1 MAIGQKLGRMLSWIG
16 GKDNLGA
23 ERVVNTVVRGDGL
36 TALAMDGQVTVT
48 STFGF
53 DQQPDSYFQ
62 IVNTG
67 AAGNTWTIS
76 IAATTADP
84 STPDRDVPAYT
95 KVFTVQAGE
104 VGDEMKFRDRMIQE
118 LNADTVFKN
127 TVFLKAQK
135 ASDRAVVH
143 ILSTKFSVSGEFWE
157 RPMAGDFNVSV
168 TGTAV
173 VIVGFDN
180 LISRSKPVTISRDLN
195 SPHRLGLFGITGNV
209 FVSQK
214 DLSDLFYGEA
224 LRTTSPFDNNM
235 LVNGSTTPV
244 NFRINALSTTDL
256 FIEHLWFYGG
266 GNSIKFDQFLSK
278 SSPAKLP
285 NGILVTVKS
294 DDIITTFP
302 VIQDTQDFK
311 NKWSALSG
319 DAANFRVDVQSAADQ
334 FVAILTLPNPFLLRV
349 AGSFTTDDYINVSIR
364 DDLSAGIKTLGFSVK
379 GFEKEP

>member
-1 MAIGQKLGRMLSWIG
+1 MAIESKSTSGQRVI

-36 TALAMDGQVTVT
+36 TAIAMDGQVTVT

-67 AAGNTWTIS
+67 AAGDTWTLFV
-76 IAATTADP
+76 AATTGDP
-84 STPDRDVPAYT
+84 STPDRDVPSYT

-104 VGDEMKFRDRMIQE
+104 VGDELKLRDRMIQE

-135 ASDRAVVH
+135 ATDRAIVH

-157 RPMAGDFNVSV
+157 RPMAGDFNMTV

-173 VIVGFDN
+173 HILGFDN
-180 LISRSKPVTISRDLN
+180 LISRSKPVTISRDRD
-195 SPHRLGLFGITGNV
+195 SPHRLGTFGVSGSVSIT
-209 FVSQK
+209 SK
-214 DLSDLFYGEA
+214 ELSDLFYAEA
-224 LRTTSPFDNNM
+224 LRTTSPFDNVM
-235 LVNGSTTPV
+235 TVNGSVTPV
-244 NFRINALSTTDL
+244 IFQVSASATTDL

-278 SSPAKLP
+278 SSPAQLA
-285 NGILVTVKS
+285 NGILVTAKS

-302 VIQDTQDFK
+302 VIRDTQDFK
-311 NKWSALSG
+311 NKWAALSG

-334 FVAILTLPNPFLLRV
+334 IIAILTLPNPFLLRV
-349 AGSFTTDDYINVSIR
+349 QGSFTTDDYIRVAIR
-364 DDLSAGIKTLGFSVK
+364 DDLSSGIKTLGFSVK